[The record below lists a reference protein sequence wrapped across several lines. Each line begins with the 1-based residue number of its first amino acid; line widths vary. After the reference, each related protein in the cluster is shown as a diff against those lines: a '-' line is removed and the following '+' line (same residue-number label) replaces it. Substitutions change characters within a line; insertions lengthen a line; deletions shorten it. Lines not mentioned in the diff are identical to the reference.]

1 MAILLCVHHLPCLQ
15 IFLFYNPKVLHFC
28 TDSLQLSRWV
38 GLWNSQSHHQ
48 GPRCSYMLVQL
59 CAKGTYLLSP
69 KIPLKKNKI
78 AKAGARRPQ
87 REPAATSCQ
96 LLKLH
101 MSLGLKGFERDT
113 ALRLSDRRHFTQD
126 LVTLHPSAAAACYGF
141 CTRICKAFSMLFQRS
156 FSLSHFKQFGL
167 FRTSLAQ
174 HPPETPLCTPAL
186 LAF

>member
-1 MAILLCVHHLPCLQ
+1 MKFTESPSRSTL
-15 IFLFYNPKVLHFC
+15 FLH
-28 TDSLQLSRWV
+28 V
-38 GLWNSQSHHQ
+38 GATMRKRNIPTISQN
-48 GPRCSYMLVQL
+48 
-59 CAKGTYLLSP
+59 TF
-69 KIPLKKNKI
+69 KKNKI

-141 CTRICKAFSMLFQRS
+141 RTRICKAFSMLFQRS

>member
-1 MAILLCVHHLPCLQ
+1 MGGPLKFTESPSRSTL
-15 IFLFYNPKVLHFC
+15 FLH
-28 TDSLQLSRWV
+28 V
-38 GLWNSQSHHQ
+38 GATMRKRNIPTSISQN
-48 GPRCSYMLVQL
+48 
-59 CAKGTYLLSP
+59 TF
-69 KIPLKKNKI
+69 KKNKI

-141 CTRICKAFSMLFQRS
+141 RTRICKAFSMLFQRS